1 MMNRDEF
8 TKFYKYITAI
18 TTDTNPSPERMQ
30 VYFDALSDL
39 PFDSAMLAAKKVI
52 ATLENP
58 FLPMPAVFRGVAAE
72 ITNPPIPTAGEAYE
86 EVLKAIRNYGGYR
99 EKEAL
104 ESLSPLTLKAVKAVG
119 WKSICYS
126 EEPDI
131 IRAQFR
137 KAYEGMEKRERIEIK
152 VPSKLKE
159 LSEEVAAAHQIEST
173 PAKNYGVKRLT
184 AEVAEKLYL

>member
-1 MMNRDEF
+1 MNRDEF
-8 TKFYKYITAI
+8 TKFYKYITAV

-30 VYFDALSDL
+30 VYFDALGDL
-39 PFDSAMLAAKKVI
+39 PFDIAMLSARKVI

-72 ITNPPIPTAGEAYE
+72 ITNPAIPTAGEAYE
-86 EVLKAIRNYGGYR
+86 EVLRAIRNFGGYR

-104 ESLSPLTLKAVKAVG
+104 ESLSPLTLKATKAVG
-119 WKSICYS
+119 WKSLCYS

-137 KAYEGMEKRERIEIK
+137 KAYESLEKRERTDAK
-152 VPSKLKE
+152 VPERLKM
-159 LSEEVAAAHQIEST
+159 LTDEVAATHQIGRSD
-173 PAKNYGVKRLT
+173 RLRINGLT
-184 AEVAEKLYL
+184 SEVAEKLIL